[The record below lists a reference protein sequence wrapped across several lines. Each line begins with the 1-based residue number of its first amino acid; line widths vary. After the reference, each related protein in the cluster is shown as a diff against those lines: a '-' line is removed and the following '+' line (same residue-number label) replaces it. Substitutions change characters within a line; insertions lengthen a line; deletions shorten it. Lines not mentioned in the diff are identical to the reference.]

1 MLHGHTVPEP
11 HQDVVGFDVS
21 MKDVAALE
29 EFEGQEELLAVRA
42 HCLDVEPHIFTI
54 LLQDLPQVHART
66 GSYVY
71 ATFIHYWETKSHRS
85 SKFLKGLPF
94 LSNFFKELLLTIYR
108 HKLSAL
114 FVCWKISC
122 CQYDRYVMRMGKQ
135 TNKNNTADIDLT

>member
-54 LLQDLPQVHART
+54 LLQDLPQVHTRT

-71 ATFIHYWETKSHRS
+71 VTFIHYWETKSHRS

-94 LSNFFKELLLTIYR
+94 LSNFFLKNYCLPYIVINCLPY
-108 HKLSAL
+108 L
-114 FVCWKISC
+114 FV
-122 CQYDRYVMRMGKQ
+122 GKSV
-135 TNKNNTADIDLT
+135 AASMIDTL